1 VDERLSIAHF
11 TSPVGPLVVCARAD
25 GVLYS
30 LGFGGPDE
38 SRFLQALAR
47 RFPGMVPVETD
58 DPGGTITI
66 LRRYFQGQLDALG
79 TLRVDT
85 GGTPFQRRVWSA
97 LRAIPVGRTLSYGAL
112 AAAIGAP
119 QAVRAVGAAN
129 GANPV
134 AIVVPC
140 HRVIGSDGSLTGYGG
155 GLERKRWLLAHEGVA
170 LPQQSPL
177 SFTS

>member
-1 VDERLSIAHF
+1 MDVRLSLARF
-11 TSPVGPLVVCARAD
+11 ESAVGPLLLCVRGD
-25 GVLYS
+25 GILCS
-30 LGFGGPDE
+30 LGFGGRSE
-38 SRFLQALAR
+38 VRFLEALEK
-47 RFPGMVPVETD
+47 RFPGAALED
-58 DPGGTITI
+58 ARDPGGTVSA
-66 LRRYFQGQLDALG
+66 LQRYFGGELGVLG

-97 LRAIPVGRTLSYGAL
+97 LRSIPVGRTLSYGAL
-112 AAAIGAP
+112 AASIGAP
-119 QAVRAVGAAN
+119 DAVRAVGAAN

-170 LPQQSPL
+170 LPQQSVL